1 MSGASKEAPKKGL
14 RKIRPTVPV
23 LAASAAPS
31 VPVPAVVA
39 RLAAGEQSDAKRK
52 LQSAFLA
59 MYSNSESKVPSMLCC
74 RIVVENAHVFCHGVT
89 VCCLSVPV
97 TQKAATC
104 TTSDKGCCSDA
115 DSLLQVR
122 VKSVVDFVS
131 EVLSHTVKE
140 RCMKQSMAAA
150 CTAAAAQARAEAD
163 EKLQAELETDGGL
176 TADILRSHLQAS
188 VSALLSDAS
197 AQVGSAMQGH
207 RAGHM
212 TLTSTQLGDTMRP
225 AHCWACSMAL
235 RLRWSREYRDIWAR
249 AATLVTCEFT

>member
-1 MSGASKEAPKKGL
+1 MQAGVSGASKEAPRKGL

-31 VPVPAVVA
+31 VPVPTVVA

-74 RIVVENAHVFCHGVT
+74 HIVVDNSHVFCHGVSAW
-89 VCCLSVPV
+89 CLPV
-97 TQKAATC
+97 LVMQKAATC
-104 TTSDKGCCSDA
+104 TAKDKGRCSDA

-140 RCMKQSMAAA
+140 RCMKQSVAAA
-150 CTAAAAQARAEAD
+150 CTAAAAQVRAAAD
-163 EKLQAELETDGGL
+163 EELQAQLETDAGL
-176 TADILRSHLQAS
+176 AADILRPHLQAS
-188 VSALLSDAS
+188 VSGLLPDAS
-197 AQVGSAMQGH
+197 AQVRRAAQEH

-212 TLTSTQLGDTMRP
+212 TLTSTQLGDTLRP
-225 AHCWACSMAL
+225 AHSWACSMAL
-235 RLRWSREYRDIWAR
+235 RLGWSREYRVI
-249 AATLVTCEFT
+249 